1 MHNGLYESSPNVKI
15 KARTQVSYSLENTVN
30 RAFKQAWDTWVS
42 VETDHDII
50 KPYRRFT
57 GGKIKREDIELL
69 RNFFNAY
76 ADGLIA
82 DKKRAI
88 EHIKERFTHDFDKNH
103 IIADPKAVCTML
115 QEAIDQ
121 CEDDRKI
128 VNEILSLH

>member
-1 MHNGLYESSPNVKI
+1 MLNGLYETSPDVKI
-15 KARTQVSYSLENTVN
+15 KERTQVSYSLENTVN
-30 RAFKQAWDTWVS
+30 KAFTRAWDRWVS
-42 VETDHDII
+42 VETDHEII

-57 GGKIKREDIELL
+57 GGKIKREDIESLKT
-69 RNFFNAY
+69 FFNAY

-128 VNEILSLH
+128 VNEILLLH

>member
-1 MHNGLYESSPNVKI
+1 MLNGLYETSPDVKI
-15 KARTQVSYSLENTVN
+15 KERTQVSYSLEHTVN
-30 RAFKQAWDTWVS
+30 KAFRQAWNTWVS

-50 KPYRRFT
+50 KPYRRFI

-82 DKKRAI
+82 DKKQAI
-88 EHIKERFTHDFDKNH
+88 DHIKDRFTHDFDKNH

-115 QEAIDQ
+115 QQSIDH
-121 CEDDRKI
+121 CESDRKI